1 MIQFIFVIIAVIFS
15 MFLLFTLSKN
25 DFVLLR
31 KNVSLHELF
40 DVVIISMAVGLL
52 FARVFFIIDMQEW
65 SWFHPFRFF
74 HLIKIPGLSL
84 YGFFVGVVFPL
95 FWLLRKK
102 KVLHRVYD
110 ILFISILPLFIMS
123 LATRTYSLGIPSVFI
138 QIALAVIGIC
148 IISILITF
156 FHNYTL
162 RDGSLALIIFL
173 LVSVDLF
180 LNGFLSEYPTL
191 LFSLSLSQI
200 SAVIFFA
207 ISAILLIHNQGIV
220 RFRKK

>member
-1 MIQFIFVIIAVIFS
+1 MIVLFVIIALIFT
-15 MFLLFTLSKN
+15 MFLLFNLAKN

-40 DVVIISMAVGLL
+40 DAVIISMLVGLL
-52 FARVFFIIDMQEW
+52 FARIFFVIDVQEY

-84 YGFFVGVVFPL
+84 YGFFVGVVPALYF
-95 FWLLRKK
+95 LLRKK

-110 ILFISILPLFIMS
+110 IMFISVLPLFVVT
-123 LATRTYSLGIPSVFI
+123 LAARTYTLGVPSMVI
-138 QIALAVIGIC
+138 QLGLAVAAIC
-148 IISILITF
+148 IIAIFITF

-162 RDGSLALIIFL
+162 KDGSLALLIFM

-180 LNGFLSEYPTL
+180 LNGFQESSRSLI
-191 LFSLSLSQI
+191 FSLSLSQLF
-200 SAVIFFA
+200 SAALFLVSIV
-207 ISAILLIHNQGIV
+207 LLLHNQRILP
-220 RFRKK
+220 FKNK